1 MNGAALF
8 SPPSYPP
15 VSGVFPCAARARCAC
30 AFVNRSR
37 RFNLSLALRA
47 AIGCALF
54 LSVSLTAS
62 GAGTVVPNAPANDT
76 ADPFGP
82 DRAAIVRS
90 LLARS
95 RLLDDARFQ
104 VPVDTWRRYLV
115 LSGQDREAPVP
126 WIIEAGTY
134 TLGVDK
140 DRKPSIEARLLIR
153 VLEHS
158 PGLSVPT
165 FWTGIAWKDVQAP
178 RPPPIPPKAPMLWDS
193 VKLPAADGFL
203 QYVPHGPGL
212 FELVA
217 RADLPAG
224 WLDGRE
230 VTLRLARS
238 ARTTIALQSPAG
250 WTLRVR
256 GVPARAPQAY
266 QQGAPSDA
274 ASNAP
279 DPIPQGANAN
289 KSHDRVTMNEIEL
302 PGTAGGTDVQ
312 AALPPMRAVSLRI
325 EPFRPSAQRTPRFG
339 LAGDVAWDLDAAV
352 QRVAANLDVTI
363 AGGPADHVRL
373 LLDSRADR
381 VAVEGPA
388 VRDVQVSGGVVD
400 IALRG
405 HMLGRLGLRLTC
417 ELPLGQGEH
426 RLGRLG
432 VEGGHWAGG
441 TLVVTNSAGDS
452 EILPARS
459 DGLEPLPV
467 SAIPDSARRLL
478 AGTPALA
485 YRISGREFAAGVE
498 VLHLGQFALRQSIAD
513 LAHYEVFLNEDG
525 DYICRVRYEVR
536 NRTRQFLRM
545 GLPADAQVLVA
556 RVNERSVPLS
566 PTGLD
571 AASAARRTWL
581 LPLERS
587 RTSVIG
593 LVSFPVEIVFTLRVD
608 AGSLGPSQGRRQ
620 VRLPLPA
627 IDLPVAYAW
636 AETYLPDDLRIDS
649 LAGPFKRVKQFTSQ
663 TAKASLDYGS
673 AELAEGY
680 RAQDRPTVPSEPKPK
695 PEPARG
701 GQATTPP
708 AALPSL
714 SDSRESGRFGDNLRG
729 PRVGFGPAPATQPA
743 RPSGGVLFDEETTR
757 PSSRP
762 RRPGANDDG
771 GVVVQSPDKPL
782 VQPQPGQQGQQQFGY
797 STYSGSILGSSLGH
811 KASQAIL
818 GRNYYR
824 AGKDYY
830 DRNDYANAR
839 SSLEKVLE
847 LAPGSNEATNAERL
861 LGNLKMLSGK
871 MQTQDKAQKAAGVEV
886 QKEVFQSNVSAEL
899 RQKALIEKGLQ
910 EAREGKT
917 TAALSKLKTAQS
929 LGRQLE
935 AQYADQAEQRVV
947 MKKATEELK
956 KLEQRQQSTVRELRE
971 KLDDYKSSGRYDD
984 ALALGQ
990 RLMRM
995 EDVNREELRKDLNE
1009 IVAAQT
1015 KQQTR
1020 GRDGGWRFSAQG
1032 SQTWRGEAGGEES
1045 GRQSRSGQMQQMA
1058 QQMQRAADPMAQQAQ
1073 QSADEPV
1080 QQLEQMREELEQLP
1094 ELRAELRPG
1103 LQPAQTRERLQTH
1116 GDAERRLPELARRV
1130 EPQAAPELGLR
1141 LQDGQRSVT
1150 QGPGGGVGGGA
1161 GRLAAQ
1167 SGEDLSRLEHERQE
1181 LEGRIQVLQAEN
1193 NRLERRT
1200 GVRDKD
1206 IGARY
1211 LEEQQRNR
1219 SLSREET
1226 EELRQDQAQQE
1237 RQAAEIRHR
1246 EEEIVR
1252 LHVHAKELD
1261 QKLEQMRRPP
1271 ATPMPPRQI
1280 PDSTVQELAGQ
1291 QGGQVRSPETA
1302 KIAPPEGPLSDEGRK
1317 LLDYANVLARG
1328 GRREAARDAYGQVLR
1343 LAPQNQG
1350 AIAGLQDLDRNGP
1363 IDVAGDMSA
1372 PRGHEAPRTG
1382 SGVQADSPRSRSRRT
1397 VTRVYDI
1404 RDMVTRVPN
1413 FKGAKIEMAQ
1423 SEGQPGEELATRAEE
1438 VDEIT
1443 NLVTKTIEPN
1453 TWRSA
1458 GGTVSSLRVVNGSL
1472 VVESTPENQKAVET
1486 LLANLRQAQGPAVEV
1501 GERLAE
1507 QRAKGDGNANGAA
1520 VVWHD
1525 SSGVL
1530 NVDGGTLI
1538 LGGTVARGG
1547 DLWAASPQLDPAQ
1560 QAQLEDFVRRN
1571 NDWQVEQRLVERAD
1585 VDGDGRLPG
1594 EAAQAVLS
1602 DVARNLRDNLGQK
1615 VVVNSLNVNASAAD
1629 ATALGVRFE
1638 QGPEGGF
1645 ALLDEA
1651 QVRSLMDV
1659 EALNNKM
1666 GRGYVDPNGRPQ
1678 ETIVGTDAL
1687 LANGMVLNVAAA
1699 ADKGNN
1705 LLIGPAAVALPHEQ
1719 VLAIDNGRFLTL
1731 VRAGAM
1737 QHWTEKPQVPE
1748 FARVA
1753 QAIEVPRV
1761 GQRVLME
1768 KTLLEPTDAAEL
1780 IIEH

>member
-1 MNGAALF
+1 MVA
-8 SPPSYPP
+8 
-15 VSGVFPCAARARCAC
+15 
-30 AFVNRSR
+30 
-37 RFNLSLALRA
+37 
-47 AIGCALF
+47 
-54 LSVSLTAS
+54 
-62 GAGTVVPNAPANDT
+62 PNAPAND
-76 ADPFGP
+76 AAGPFGP

-95 RLLDDARFQ
+95 RLLDDTCFQ
-104 VPVDTWRRYLV
+104 VPVETWRRYLV
-115 LSGQDREAPVP
+115 LSGQDRDAPVP

-134 TLGVDK
+134 TLGIDK
-140 DRKPSIEARLLIR
+140 DRKPSIEARLLLR
-153 VLEHS
+153 VLEDRPS
-158 PGLSVPT
+158 LALPT

-193 VKLPAADGFL
+193 VKLPAANDFL

-212 FELVA
+212 YELIA
-217 RADLPAG
+217 WADLPAG

-238 ARTTIALQSPAG
+238 ARTTIALKSPAG

-256 GVPARAPQAY
+256 GVPERAPEAN
-266 QQGAPSDA
+266 QQGAQSDA
-274 ASNAP
+274 APNAP
-279 DPIPQGANAN
+279 DQIPQGANAN
-289 KSHDRVTMNEIEL
+289 KSRDLVTTNEIEL
-302 PGTAGGTDVQ
+302 PGTPEGTDVQ
-312 AALPPMRAVSLRI
+312 AALPPVRAVALRL
-325 EPFRPSAQRTPRFG
+325 EPFRPSAQRAPRFE

-405 HMLGRLGLRLTC
+405 HMLGRLGLRLTF

-432 VEGGHWAGG
+432 VEGGHWGGG

-485 YRISGREFAAGVE
+485 YRISGREFAAAVE

-536 NRTRQFLRM
+536 NRTRQFLRL

-566 PTGLD
+566 PAGLD

-593 LVSFPVEIVFTLRVD
+593 LVSFPVEIVFTLRLD
-608 AGSLGPSQGRRQ
+608 TKTLGPSQGRRQ

-680 RAQDRPTVPSEPKPK
+680 RTQDRPTVPSEPKPK
-695 PEPARG
+695 PVSGGDQFARTGVTQDSLTVG
-701 GQATTPP
+701 GLAQQVP
-708 AALPSL
+708 
-714 SDSRESGRFGDNLRG
+714 NLRG
-729 PRVGFGPAPATQPA
+729 PRIGQDKVGGRPPSQPGV
-743 RPSGGVLFDEETTR
+743 PFVGGLFDEETTQ
-757 PSSRP
+757 PPSRP
-762 RRPGANDDG
+762 RRPDANDDG

-830 DRNDYANAR
+830 DRNDYTNAR

-847 LAPGSNEATNAERL
+847 LAPGSSEATNAERL

-886 QKEVFQSNVSAEL
+886 QKEVFQSNVGYEL

-956 KLEQRQQSTVRELRE
+956 KLQEQQQSTVREMRD
-971 KLDDYKSSGRYDD
+971 KLDEYKSSGRYDD

-995 EDVNREELRKDLNE
+995 EDVDRDDLRKDLNE

-1020 GRDGGWRFSAQG
+1020 GRDGGWRYNEPAG
-1032 SQTWRGEAGGEES
+1032 RTWRGEVGGEES

-1058 QQMQRAADPMAQQAQ
+1058 QQMQRAADPMAQQAR

-1080 QQLEQMREELEQLP
+1080 QQLEQMREGLEQLP
-1094 ELRAELRPG
+1094 QSRAEFRPG
-1103 LQPAQTRERLQTH
+1103 QQPARTRERLSVD
-1116 GDAERRLPELARRV
+1116 GDGQGRPLELARRLD
-1130 EPQAAPELGLR
+1130 PQAAPELGLR
-1141 LQDGQRSVT
+1141 LQDGQRSVS

-1167 SGEDLSRLEHERQE
+1167 PGEDLSRIEHERQE
-1181 LEGRIQVLQAEN
+1181 LEGRIKVLQAEN
-1193 NRLERRT
+1193 DRLERRT
-1200 GVRDKD
+1200 RVTDKEVDARQVR
-1206 IGARY
+1206 AFER
-1211 LEEQQRNR
+1211 QQRNQP
-1219 SLSREET
+1219 LTPQET

-1237 RQAAEIRHR
+1237 RQAAEVRHR

-1261 QKLEQMRRPP
+1261 QKLEQMRRP
-1271 ATPMPPRQI
+1271 I

-1302 KIAPPEGPLSDEGRK
+1302 KIVPPEGPLSDEGRK

-1328 GRREAARDAYGQVLR
+1328 GRHEAARDAYGQVLR

-1363 IDVAGDMSA
+1363 MDVAGDISA

-1382 SGVQADSPRSRSRRT
+1382 SGVQADSPRSRSRGT

-1413 FKGAKIEMAQ
+1413 FKGAKIEIAQ
-1423 SEGQPGEELATRAEE
+1423 SQGQPGEELATRVEE

-1443 NLVTKTIEPN
+1443 SLVTKTIEPN

-1458 GGTVSSLRVVNGSL
+1458 GGTVGSLRVVNGTL

-1507 QRAKGDGNANGAA
+1507 QRAKGDGNANGSA

-1547 DLWAASPQLDPAQ
+1547 DLWAASPQVDPAQ
-1560 QAQLEDFVRRN
+1560 RAQLEDFVRRN
-1571 NDWQVEQRLVERAD
+1571 NDWQIEQEQIHRARGMG
-1585 VDGDGRLPG
+1585 VSPMRTTGVPPVGQGRDGPATHGQDGRATPHD
-1594 EAAQAVLS
+1594 AVQTVLS

-1629 ATALGVRFE
+1629 AAALGVRFE
-1638 QGPEGGF
+1638 QGAEGGF

-1719 VLAIDNGRFLTL
+1719 ILAIDNGRFLTL

-1737 QHWTEKPQVPE
+1737 QHWTEKPQIPE